1 MALASSEPPLK
12 PIERPKANE
21 HLDFQVRSICNYI
34 LRVSIVSNAL
44 YNLYNLY
51 SWLVWAHLDTF
62 GLKERAPSDLQALA
76 GLRHV

>member
-34 LRVSIVSNAL
+34 LRVSIVSNG
-44 YNLYNLY
+44 LYNLY
-51 SWLVWAHLDTF
+51 S
-62 GLKERAPSDLQALA
+62 
-76 GLRHV
+76 